1 MTTTSKNKNF
11 ELLLFLSVFVVATCG
26 LIYELVAGTLA
37 SYLLGDSVTQF
48 STIIGT
54 YLFAMGVGSWFS
66 KFLKGNLLSWFVR
79 IEILVG
85 LVGGCSAAALFML
98 FEQVI
103 FFRVILYAQVMVTG
117 ILVGLEL
124 PLLMRILKDRLEFT
138 ELVSR
143 IFTFDYIGALFASLL
158 FPLLFIPYLGLLRTS
173 FFFGMLNIAVALIVL
188 HRFREELTGRRQLL
202 IAAWVCLI
210 LMIGGVFASE
220 KLTAFSESLTYH
232 DTIIYSKSSPY
243 QRIVLTR
250 NRNDLRLYLNGNLQ
264 FSSSDEYRY
273 HEALIHPGLSRVKDP
288 KNVLILG
295 GGDGFAAREILKYKP
310 VQSIDLVDLDEAV
323 TNLFTNSDALTNL
336 NEKALSAKQLHIHNQ
351 DAFQW
356 LRDSEKQFDFVAVDF
371 PDPSNYSLGKLYT
384 LAFYRELHQHL
395 NDKGVIVIQATSP
408 FVAKQSFWII
418 NQTLRTAGFNTIPYH
433 CHVPSFG
440 EWGYILAFKN
450 ELAQSGPMPSGLKF
464 ISTNSWT
471 ALTEFPLDMQVKDS
485 PHNTLN
491 NQVLVNTF
499 EREWAAYTR

>member
-1 MTTTSKNKNF
+1 MITTSKNKSF

-85 LVGGCSAAALFML
+85 LVGGCSAAALFLL

-158 FPLLFIPYLGLLRTS
+158 FPLLFIPYIGLIRTS

-188 HRFREELTGRRQLL
+188 HRFRDELTGRKQLL

-210 LMIGGVFASE
+210 VMIGGVFASE

-264 FSSSDEYRY
+264 FSSTDEYRY

-288 KNVLILG
+288 KSVLILG
-295 GGDGFAAREILKYKP
+295 GGDGLAAREILKYKA
-310 VQSIDLVDLDEAV
+310 VKSIALVDLDEAV
-323 TNLFTNSDALTNL
+323 TNLFRSNDALINL
-336 NEKALSAKQLHIHNQ
+336 NQNALSSQQLNIHNQ

-356 LRDSEKQFDFVAVDF
+356 LRDSEKQFDFVTVDF

-384 LAFYRELHQHL
+384 LAFYRELYQHL
-395 NDKGVIVIQATSP
+395 NDDGIIVIQATSP

-418 NQTLRTAGFNTIPYH
+418 NQTLRAAGFNTIPYH

-440 EWGYILAFKN
+440 EWGYIMAFKK
-450 ELAQSGPMPSGLKF
+450 ELPQPGPLPEGLKF
-464 ISTNSWT
+464 ISPNSWS
-471 ALTEFPLDMQVKDS
+471 ALTEFPLDMQVKES

>member
-1 MTTTSKNKNF
+1 MNSKSRSF
-11 ELLLFLSVFVVATCG
+11 EILLLLSVFVVATCG

-37 SYLLGDSVTQF
+37 SYLLGDPVTQF

-85 LVGGCSAAALFML
+85 LVGGCSAAVLFLL
-98 FEQVI
+98 FEQVTY
-103 FFRVILYAQVMVTG
+103 FRIILYAQVLLTG

-173 FFFGMLNIAVALIVL
+173 FFFGLLNVVVALVVL
-188 HRFREELTGRRQLL
+188 YRFREEITGRKVLMAGAWACLL
-202 IAAWVCLI
+202 
-210 LMIGGVFASE
+210 LMLAGVIASE
-220 KLTAFSESLTYH
+220 KLTSFSESLTYN
-232 DTIIYSKSSPY
+232 DAIIYAKSSPY

-264 FSSSDEYRY
+264 FSSVDEYRY
-273 HEALIHPGLSRVKDP
+273 HEALIHPGMSRVSNP
-288 KNVLILG
+288 EHILILG
-295 GGDGFAAREILKYKP
+295 GGDGLAAREILKYNSVK
-310 VQSIDLVDLDEAV
+310 SIDLVDLDKAV
-323 TNLFTNSDALTNL
+323 TELFKSNEALAQLNSQALNNPTV
-336 NEKALSAKQLHIHNQ
+336 SIHNE

-356 LRDSEKQFDFVAVDF
+356 IRQQRQPFDFITVDF

-384 LAFYRELHQHL
+384 LSFYRELYQKL
-395 NDKGVIVIQATSP
+395 SDNGALVIQATSP
-408 FVAKQSFWII
+408 YVAKESFWII
-418 NQTLRTAGFNTIPYH
+418 NQILRSAGFNTIPYH

-440 EWGYILAFKN
+440 EWGYILAFKTS
-450 ELAQSGPMPSGLKF
+450 LASPQPYPEGLKF
-464 ISTNSWT
+464 LSTNAWD
-471 ALTEFPLDMQVKDS
+471 ALTEFPLDMLVAKS
-485 PHNTLN
+485 PFNTLN

-499 EREWAAYTR
+499 EREWAAYTK